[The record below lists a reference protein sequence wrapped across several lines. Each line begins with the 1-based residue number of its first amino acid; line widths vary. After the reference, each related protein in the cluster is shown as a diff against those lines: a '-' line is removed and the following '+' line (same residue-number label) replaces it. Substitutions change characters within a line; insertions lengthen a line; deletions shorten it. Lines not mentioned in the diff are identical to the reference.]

1 MIELAAVIGRAFTYG
16 VLARATDLNEDL
28 LVGCLDECW
37 RKRILREQGDDA
49 YDFSHDK
56 LREVAYAGLS
66 RTRRRWLH
74 GQVAR
79 ALEQVHIADLDRV
92 AGVIAWHFE
101 AARLPAQAIA
111 YYDRAAAAARGVYA
125 HREALVAL
133 DKASSLL
140 DVLPDQGT
148 RRELEAH
155 LLEEIGDLREFLTQH
170 IPAGC
175 LRRGA
180 GVRAAR
186 RHGGTSAPPPQD
198 RQDVGQR
205 AS

>member
-1 MIELAAVIGRAFTYG
+1 MLAQAS
-16 VLARATDLNEDL
+16 DLSEDQ

-37 RKRILREQGDDA
+37 RRRIIRERGEED

-92 AGVIAWHFE
+92 AGVVAWHFE

-125 HREALVAL
+125 HHEALDAL
-133 DKASSLL
+133 DKANSLL
-140 DVLPDQGT
+140 DALPDQGT

-155 LLEEIGDLREFLTQH
+155 MLEEIGDLREFLTQH
-170 IPAGC
+170 IPC
-175 LRRGA
+175 LLY
-180 GVRAAR
+180 
-186 RHGGTSAPPPQD
+186 TS
-198 RQDVGQR
+198 RCV
-205 AS
+205 